1 MPLVCITGDVHHDP
15 GIFEGDVL
23 RSKIL
28 FPLSMMRCS
37 EYLCAQEYSKI
48 AKDHLS
54 NITLFVTGKSVEE
67 HKSFWKSLSREKHV
81 ELGAHTYAMMPF
93 YYLHIFFLKLFNSY
107 YGPYFYQKIDIKKTL
122 RAFEM
127 IGVRP
132 RSWRTHGYWG
142 NETTYKIL
150 GEYGFKVVSDVCSVG
165 DLQVKKVNGVGNLKH
180 VSINAV
186 TDGLIER
193 FYLEKKYYKVKQL
206 GKKFKES
213 IFDGINKK
221 RDLVVQLHPMCQKL
235 LDNYKTFEVIL
246 NEFSENDYL
255 SLTMTELAHV
265 NYPPSSSHT

>member
-28 FPLSMMRCS
+28 FPLSTMRSS
-37 EYLCAQEYSKI
+37 EYLLAQEYSKI
-48 AKDHLS
+48 AKDQLS
-54 NITLFVTGKSVEE
+54 NVTLFVTGKCIEE

-93 YYLHIFFLKLFNSY
+93 YYLHIFFLKFFNSY
-107 YGPYFYQKIDIKKTL
+107 YGPHFYQKIDIEKTL
-122 RAFEM
+122 RAFET

-142 NETTYKIL
+142 DETTYKIL
-150 GEYGFKVVSDVCSVG
+150 GEHGFKVVCDRRSVG
-165 DLQVKKVNGVGNLKH
+165 ELQVKRVNGTENLKH
-180 VSINAV
+180 ISINAA
-186 TDGLIER
+186 DDNLIEK
-193 FYLEKKYYKVKQL
+193 FYLEKKYSKVKQL
-206 GKKFKES
+206 GKIFKES

-221 RDLVVQLHPMCQKL
+221 RDLVVQLHPVCQKL

-246 NEFSENDYL
+246 KQLSENDYL
-255 SLTMTELAHV
+255 SLTITELADNSRAHEI
-265 NYPPSSSHT
+265 